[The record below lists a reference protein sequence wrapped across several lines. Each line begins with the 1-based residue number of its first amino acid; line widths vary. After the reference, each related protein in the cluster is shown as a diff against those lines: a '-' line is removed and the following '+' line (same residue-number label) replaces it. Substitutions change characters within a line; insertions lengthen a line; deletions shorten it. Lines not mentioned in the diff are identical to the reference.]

1 MFSEE
6 YVEKLKEEND
16 KNDKD
21 TFSKAGKRNRKDKS
35 TRSFN
40 NTIKEK
46 EEKPGK
52 INPKL
57 SALCSKPHDLNE
69 CDEFMKRPLDDRKD
83 FVREKGLCFGC
94 LRPGHISSKCYE
106 RLTCKRCEKKHPSV
120 LHDPNWKPKSKGERH
135 RNKREPDKEGIDKTD
150 NNRRDRVNNAFT
162 ECSITEAGDVPV
174 NMGIVP
180 IWIYH
185 KSNPDKKIEVY
196 ALLDNGSGG
205 TFIKETTLRR
215 LEIDG
220 DDATLVLTT
229 MHGTQEIVT
238 KAVSGLVAVNYQQ
251 SNIRLELPRS
261 YVRQQ
266 IPADREEIP
275 NPEVTSQFP
284 HLQKVSKQL
293 MPYMEDVEIG
303 LQIGLNCP
311 GALRP
316 REIVH

>member
-6 YVEKLKEEND
+6 HVEKLNEEND
-16 KNDKD
+16 KNDKG

-46 EEKPGK
+46 EEKSGK

-57 SALCSKPHDLNE
+57 CALCSKPHDLNE
-69 CDEFMKRPLDDRKD
+69 CDEFMKKPLDDRKD

-180 IWIYH
+180 VWIYH
-185 KSNPDKKIEVY
+185 KSNPDKKSEVY

-205 TFIKETTLRR
+205 TFIKENTLRR
-215 LEIDG
+215 LRIDG